1 MAEWRCIFYFEGNI
15 SLIRRLLPLTIQEAP
30 MQLVNTVVHRR
41 TPNDVVEF
49 VGEGGE
55 AISVTMKPKESKDDA
70 ALVETAKLLMV
81 QLVAFDGPVV
91 EDAAKDQDIYT
102 FEYQD
107 KGIVRVMPGISLPSR
122 QAVEDEVKRSAED
135 LWRDALDRAE
145 APLGWAVRAR
155 NSNGDIVAS
164 CSYEE
169 LQLRDA

>member
-1 MAEWRCIFYFEGNI
+1 
-15 SLIRRLLPLTIQEAP
+15 
-30 MQLVNTVVHRR
+30 MQLVDTVVHRR

-55 AISVTMKPKESKDDA
+55 AISVTMKPKEGKDDA
-70 ALVETAKLLMV
+70 ALVEAAKLLLV
-81 QLVAFDGPVV
+81 QVVAFDGPVIGS
-91 EDAAKDQDIYT
+91 AAKDSDVYT

-107 KGIVRVMPGISLPSR
+107 KGVIRVMPGISLPTHQS
-122 QAVEDEVKRSAED
+122 VEDEVKRSAED
-135 LWRDALDRAE
+135 LWRDALERAE
-145 APLGWAVRAR
+145 APVGWAVRAR